1 VKRRIVQWGTGVIGR
16 RALEVIIG
24 HPELEL
30 VGVIVHDPAKA
41 GRDAAEL
48 CDLADPTGVIA
59 TTDIHAA
66 LSAAPDAVS
75 YMAVG
80 TGARDRER
88 AAAALGDIVG
98 LLERGI
104 NVVSTSITPLI
115 YPPSAP
121 PEWRLALEE
130 ACARGGASCFVTGA
144 HPGFLSDLIPLTLS
158 GLCGRI
164 DRLSVTEIVS
174 FENWSK
180 PGKLRNHF
188 GLGMPR
194 DYDPPTLAP
203 GYPTRTYGSVLGMMA
218 DVLGVKLDRIEER
231 HESWFTD
238 APLPSSGGVIEPGT
252 RAAIHFGIYGLSGG
266 RETLVLDHIYR
277 AHPDAAPEWRQPPGT
292 GGYCVELKGDPSL
305 TFEVTMAGP
314 AGTEISGGEFA
325 TAVRPV
331 NAIPAVCDA
340 APGVLTP
347 LNLPLV
353 TGRGLFRPAP
363 ARRLQSR

>member
-1 VKRRIVQWGTGVIGR
+1 
-16 RALEVIIG
+16 
-24 HPELEL
+24 
-30 VGVIVHDPAKA
+30 
-41 GRDAAEL
+41 
-48 CDLADPTGVIA
+48 
-59 TTDIHAA
+59 
-66 LSAAPDAVS
+66 
-75 YMAVG
+75 
-80 TGARDRER
+80 
-88 AAAALGDIVG
+88 
-98 LLERGI
+98 
-104 NVVSTSITPLI
+104 
-115 YPPSAP
+115 
-121 PEWRLALEE
+121 
-130 ACARGGASCFVTGA
+130 
-144 HPGFLSDLIPLTLS
+144 
-158 GLCGRI
+158 
-164 DRLSVTEIVS
+164 
-174 FENWSK
+174 
-180 PGKLRNHF
+180 
-188 GLGMPR
+188 
-194 DYDPPTLAP
+194 
-203 GYPTRTYGSVLGMMA
+203 VL
-218 DVLGVKLDRIEER
+218 DVKLDGVEER

-363 ARRLQSR
+363 ARRLQPR